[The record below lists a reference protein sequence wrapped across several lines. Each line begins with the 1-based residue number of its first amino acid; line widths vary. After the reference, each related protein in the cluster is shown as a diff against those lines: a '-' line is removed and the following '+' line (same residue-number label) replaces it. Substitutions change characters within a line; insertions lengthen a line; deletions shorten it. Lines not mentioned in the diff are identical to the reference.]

1 MTPSQFL
8 ASKLQSPL
16 GDKSARRRTRLM
28 VSGASAAMIAH
39 TGLIPTQ
46 IEGLGIQFSTGDQ
59 RAFVVIL
66 ALIVCYTLAA
76 FTLTAVVDF
85 YVEKLRRKEYL
96 ESQMSESSFMKGKW
110 EEISARLK
118 ELYHPLEVD
127 ESQISK
133 LAFYR
138 VFLEVYLPILVGLY
152 GLVALLLVIVSNEV

>member
-1 MTPSQFL
+1 
-8 ASKLQSPL
+8 
-16 GDKSARRRTRLM
+16 M